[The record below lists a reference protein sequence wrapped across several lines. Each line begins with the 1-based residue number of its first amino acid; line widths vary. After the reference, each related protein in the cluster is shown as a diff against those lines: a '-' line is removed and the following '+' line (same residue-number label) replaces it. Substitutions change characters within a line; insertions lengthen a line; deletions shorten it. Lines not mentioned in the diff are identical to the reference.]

1 MTHHMMMLVIQIG
14 LILFFAKLGGKLF
27 EYFKLPGLLGEL
39 VIGIIIGPYLLGS
52 LAMPGFPNGLF
63 PLEGD
68 FPVTIELYGIATIAS
83 ILLLFM
89 AGIETDLGLFLKYSV
104 VGSFVGLGGI
114 IASFAF
120 GMGTTYLFSKI
131 LLKNFYSLFSPQSLF
146 LGVMSAATSV
156 GITARILSE
165 KKKME
170 TPEGVT
176 ILAGA
181 VIDDVGGIIA
191 LAIVLG
197 IVGSTTG
204 KITGGFNNI
213 GIVAIKAIGIWLI
226 ATLIGILSAHR
237 ISFLLKLFKTKTSIS
252 VLAFGLSLIVA
263 GLFEEAGLAMIIGAY
278 VTGLSL
284 SNTDIK
290 NVIHEVLHPLYEF
303 FIPIFF
309 CVMGMLVNIR
319 TFTSIPIITFG
330 IIYTIA
336 AILAKIVGC
345 GLPAFAF
352 GFNTKGAIRVG
363 TGMVPRGE
371 VALIIAG
378 IGISGGF
385 IDQKLFGVSVMMTL
399 LTTLS
404 APSLLISSF
413 NIPGAGTKKKVEV
426 SEVTKFNLNFASNE
440 LSLLMMQNILKFFE
454 EEKYFVSILN
464 PEEEIYQMRKNRY
477 IITVSRE
484 NKEISFSYK
493 KEDEGI
499 ILASLIDVFANVEK
513 MLRGLKVPLDQN
525 NAIKKLLARKE
536 ENILKID
543 PQYIKAEHIIMD
555 LKGKSKEDIIQE
567 LLGVI
572 IEDYPSI
579 DFADAFNELMKRESE
594 MSTGLTDGIAIP
606 HAKIEGIDRIIC
618 SFGIHREG
626 IDFKSLDGKPSK
638 FFFLILSPISGSNRL
653 ELLSQIA
660 RTMTEQI
667 RKEILEAKTAE
678 EILDILTQ

>member
-1 MTHHMMMLVIQIG
+1 MTHRMMMLAIQIG
-14 LILFFAKLGGKLF
+14 LILFFSKLGGKLF
-27 EYFKLPGLLGEL
+27 EYIKLPGLLGEL

-52 LAMPGFPNGLF
+52 IAIPGFPNGLF
-63 PLEGD
+63 PLEGE
-68 FPVTIELYGIATIAS
+68 FPVTTELYGIATIAS

-89 AGIETDLGLFLKYSV
+89 AGIETDLGLFLKYSL

-120 GMGTTYLFSKI
+120 GMGISYLFSSI
-131 LLKNFYSLFSPQSLF
+131 LLKNFYSFFSPQSLF

-204 KITGGFNNI
+204 KIAGGFSKI

-226 ATLIGILSAHR
+226 ATLIGILSAHK

-309 CVMGMLVNIR
+309 CVMGMLVDIR
-319 TFTSIPIITFG
+319 TFASFPIIAFG

-336 AILAKIVGC
+336 AILAKVVGC
-345 GLPAFAF
+345 GLPALAF
-352 GFNTKGAIRVG
+352 GFNTKGAIRIG

-404 APSLLISSF
+404 APPLLISSF
-413 NIPGAGTKKKVEV
+413 NFPGAGTIKKVVV
-426 SEVTKFNLNFASNE
+426 SEVTTFKLSFASNE
-440 LSLLMMQNILKFFE
+440 LSLLMLQNILKFFE

-464 PEEEIYQMRKNRY
+464 PEKEIYQMRKDRY
-477 IITVSRE
+477 VITIDRDK
-484 NKEISFSYK
+484 NEIVFTYK

-499 ILASLIDVFANVEK
+499 ILASLLDVFANAEK
-513 MLRGLKVPLDQN
+513 
-525 NAIKKLLARKE
+525 
-536 ENILKID
+536 
-543 PQYIKAEHIIMD
+543 Y
-555 LKGKSKEDIIQE
+555 
-567 LLGVI
+567 
-572 IEDYPSI
+572 
-579 DFADAFNELMKRESE
+579 
-594 MSTGLTDGIAIP
+594 
-606 HAKIEGIDRIIC
+606 
-618 SFGIHREG
+618 
-626 IDFKSLDGKPSK
+626 
-638 FFFLILSPISGSNRL
+638 
-653 ELLSQIA
+653 
-660 RTMTEQI
+660 
-667 RKEILEAKTAE
+667 
-678 EILDILTQ
+678 

>member
-68 FPVTIELYGIATIAS
+68 FPVTTELYGIATIAS

-120 GMGTTYLFSKI
+120 GMGISYLFSKI

-204 KITGGFNNI
+204 KIAGGFNNI

-309 CVMGMLVNIR
+309 CVMGMLVDIR
-319 TFTSIPIITFG
+319 TFASIPIITFG

-385 IDQKLFGVSVMMTL
+385 IDQRLFGVSVMMTL

-413 NIPGAGTKKKVEV
+413 NIPGVGTKKKVEV
-426 SEVTKFNLNFASNE
+426 SEVTTFNLNFASNE

>member
-68 FPVTIELYGIATIAS
+68 FPVTTELYGIATIAS

-120 GMGTTYLFSKI
+120 GMGISYLFSKI

-204 KITGGFNNI
+204 KIAGGFNNI

-309 CVMGMLVNIR
+309 CVMGMLVDIR
-319 TFTSIPIITFG
+319 TFASIPIITFG

-385 IDQKLFGVSVMMTL
+385 IDQRLFGVSVMMTL

-413 NIPGAGTKKKVEV
+413 NIPGVGTKKKVEV

>member
-68 FPVTIELYGIATIAS
+68 FPVTTELYGIATIAS

-120 GMGTTYLFSKI
+120 GMGISYLFSKI

-204 KITGGFNNI
+204 KIAGGFNNI

-319 TFTSIPIITFG
+319 TFASIPIITFG

-385 IDQKLFGVSVMMTL
+385 IDQRLFGVSVMMTL

-413 NIPGAGTKKKVEV
+413 NIPGVGTKKKVEV
-426 SEVTKFNLNFASNE
+426 SEVTTFNLNFASNE

-525 NAIKKLLARKE
+525 NVIKKLLARKE

>member
-336 AILAKIVGC
+336 VILAKIVGC

-385 IDQKLFGVSVMMTL
+385 IDQRLFGVSVMMTL

>member
-68 FPVTIELYGIATIAS
+68 FPVTTELYGIATIAS

-120 GMGTTYLFSKI
+120 GMGISYLFSKI

-204 KITGGFNNI
+204 KIAGGFNNI

-319 TFTSIPIITFG
+319 TFASIPIITFG

-385 IDQKLFGVSVMMTL
+385 IDQRLFGVSVMMTL

-484 NKEISFSYK
+484 NKEISFSYR

-525 NAIKKLLARKE
+525 NVIKKLLARKE

>member
-68 FPVTIELYGIATIAS
+68 FPVTTELYGIATIAS

-120 GMGTTYLFSKI
+120 GMGISYLFSKI

-204 KITGGFNNI
+204 KIAGGFNNI

-319 TFTSIPIITFG
+319 TFASIPIITFG

-385 IDQKLFGVSVMMTL
+385 IDQRLFGVSVMMTL

-413 NIPGAGTKKKVEV
+413 NIPGVGTKKKVEV

-484 NKEISFSYK
+484 NKEISFSYR

-525 NAIKKLLARKE
+525 NVIKKLLARKE

>member
-1 MTHHMMMLVIQIG
+1 MMMLVIQIG

-68 FPVTIELYGIATIAS
+68 FPVTTELYGIATIAS

-120 GMGTTYLFSKI
+120 GMGISYLFSKI

-204 KITGGFNNI
+204 KIAGGFNNI

-309 CVMGMLVNIR
+309 CVMGMLVDIR
-319 TFTSIPIITFG
+319 TFASIPIITFG

-385 IDQKLFGVSVMMTL
+385 IDQRLFGVSVMMTL

-413 NIPGAGTKKKVEV
+413 NIPGVGTKKKVEV
-426 SEVTKFNLNFASNE
+426 SEVTTFNLNFASNE

>member
-68 FPVTIELYGIATIAS
+68 FPVTTELYGIATIAS

-120 GMGTTYLFSKI
+120 GMGISYLFSKI

-204 KITGGFNNI
+204 KIAGGFNNI

-319 TFTSIPIITFG
+319 TFASIPIITFG

-385 IDQKLFGVSVMMTL
+385 IDQRLFGVSVMMTL

-413 NIPGAGTKKKVEV
+413 NIPGVGTKKKVEV

-484 NKEISFSYK
+484 NKDISFSYK

>member
-1 MTHHMMMLVIQIG
+1 MTHHMMMLAIQIG
-14 LILFFAKLGGKLF
+14 LILFFSKLGGKLF
-27 EYFKLPGLLGEL
+27 ELLRLPGLLGEL

-52 LAMPGFPNGLF
+52 IAIPGFPHGLF

-68 FPVTIELYGIATIAS
+68 FPVTTELYGFATIAS
-83 ILLLFM
+83 ILLLFI
-89 AGIETDLGLFLKYSV
+89 AGVETDLGLFLKYSV
-104 VGSFVGLGGI
+104 VGSFVGVGGI
-114 IASFAF
+114 FASFAF
-120 GMGTTYLFSKI
+120 GMGVSHIFSGL
-131 LLKNFYSLFSPQSLF
+131 LLKTSYSFFSPQSLF

-156 GITARILSE
+156 GITARLLSE
-165 KKKME
+165 KKKMD

-204 KITGGFNNI
+204 KIAGGFSKI
-213 GIVAIKAIGIWLI
+213 GMVATKAIGIWLI

-237 ISFLLKLFKTKTSIS
+237 ISFLLKLFKTKTAISI
-252 VLAFGLSLIVA
+252 LAFGLALIVA

-278 VTGLSL
+278 VVGLSL

-290 NVIHEVLHPLYEF
+290 NIINEVLHPLYEF
-303 FIPIFF
+303 FVPIFF
-309 CVMGMLVNIR
+309 CVMGMLVDIR
-319 TFTSIPIITFG
+319 TFASFPVIAFG
-330 IIYTIA
+330 LIYTIG
-336 AILAKIVGC
+336 AILAKLTGC

-352 GFNTKGAIRVG
+352 GFNAKGALRIG
-363 TGMVPRGE
+363 AGMIPRGE

-413 NIPGAGTKKKVEV
+413 NIPGIGTKKKIET
-426 SEVTKFNLNFASNE
+426 SEIATYNLSFASNE
-440 LSLLMMQNILKFFE
+440 LSLLMMQNIIKFFE
-454 EEKYFVSILN
+454 DEKYFVNTLN
-464 PEEEIYQMRKNRY
+464 PNEEIYQMRKDRY
-477 IITVSRE
+477 VITVERE
-484 NKEISFSYK
+484 KNEIIFTYK

-499 ILASLIDVFANVEK
+499 ILATLLDVFANVEK
-513 MLRGLKVPLDQN
+513 MIKGLKAPLNQN
-525 NAIKKLLARKE
+525 AAIKKLLSRRE
-536 ENILKID
+536 GEILKID
-543 PQYIKAEHIIMD
+543 PQYLQKDHII
-555 LKGKSKEDIIQE
+555 LNIKGNTKEDIIQE

-572 IEDYPSI
+572 IEDYPSL
-579 DFADAFNELMKRESE
+579 DFTYAFNELMKREAE

-606 HAKIEGIDRIIC
+606 HAKIDGIDRIIC
-618 SFGIHREG
+618 AFGIHREG

-638 FFFLILSPISGSNRL
+638 FFFLILSPTSGSNRL

-660 RTMTEQI
+660 RTMNEEI
-667 RKEILEAKTAE
+667 RKQVFEAKSEEEIFEILTE
-678 EILDILTQ
+678 